1 MKVAIHYK
9 ETEKWKNYTKLRNIS
24 ITKTSV
30 ILIKMDGDIEVI
42 DRDKVKYIRG
52 TKLYEM

>member
-9 ETEKWKNYTKLRNIS
+9 DTEKWKNYTKLRNIS

-30 ILIKMDGDIEVI
+30 ILIKMDGEIEVI

>member
-9 ETEKWKNYTKLRNIS
+9 DTDKWKNYTKLRNIS

-30 ILIKMDGDIEVI
+30 ILIKMAGDIEVI